1 MNLPDSAS
9 IPQDPRLPRRPV
21 EPRSRRRKRGQLLI
35 PRDAEGRATL
45 LASLSRRSY
54 PTYELFIYAAFCGA
68 VVGLGYVLDSQALL
82 LFGVLIAPL
91 LLPWVGLL
99 LAAVTGSVRFFFEAL
114 MALLVSAAIVFI
126 IGLVAGIAARPFMPH
141 TFNEAFLH
149 SRLWWPDLLVL
160 ALGAVIL
167 TASFVRS
174 EAKPF
179 LPSVMLAYELFL
191 PLGAGGFGLGTGVGD
206 LWPHGLLVFIVHF
219 AWACMFGLFT
229 LVALRF
235 MPTSA
240 AAFLFSAAVAFVLLA
255 ILVVLMSAGNWT
267 PTFAS
272 QGALSAQAPAATT
285 GLPPPTPVP
294 ATAAPSATPRVET
307 PTASEGSPS
316 PPIPASTHNTAAAP
330 QPSATA
336 LLIAATPIYARVN
349 APKGGGAVLRE
360 TPGGKPLTTLDNFT
374 VVELLPDRQDLT
386 GSRWARVVAIQNGN
400 RRQGWVVLLYLETVD
415 PVPGSGPTA
424 AATATPT
431 Q

>member
-1 MNLPDSAS
+1 M
-9 IPQDPRLPRRPV
+9 
-21 EPRSRRRKRGQLLI
+21 
-35 PRDAEGRATL
+35 
-45 LASLSRRSY
+45 
-54 PTYELFIYAAFCGA
+54 FIYAALCGA
-68 VVGLGYVLDSQALL
+68 ILGLGYVIDSQALL
-82 LFGVLIAPL
+82 LFGILIAPL
-91 LLPWVGLL
+91 LLPWVGML
-99 LAAVTGSVRFFFEAL
+99 LAAITGSLRFFFETL
-114 MALLVSAAIVFI
+114 MALLVSSAIVFV

-149 SRLWWPDLLVL
+149 SRLWWPDLLIL

-167 TASFVRS
+167 TVSFVRS

-179 LPSVMLAYELFL
+179 LPSVVLAYEFFL

-255 ILVVLMSAGNWT
+255 ILVILMSGGNWT
-267 PTFAS
+267 PALSS
-272 QGALSAQAPAATT
+272 QGALPPQVLAASTS
-285 GLPPPTPVP
+285 LPPPSPGPP
-294 ATAAPSATPRVET
+294 AAALSVTPRIET
-307 PTASEGSPS
+307 ATASEGRPS
-316 PPIPASTHNTAAAP
+316 AITPTSSDSTAASP
-330 QPSATA
+330 QPSATP
-336 LLIAATPIYARVN
+336 LRILATPVYARVN

-386 GSRWARVVAIQNGN
+386 GSTWARVVAIQNGN
-400 RRQGWVVLLYLETVD
+400 RHEGWVVLLYLETVD
-415 PVPGSGPTA
+415 SSPGPAPATA
-424 AATATPT
+424 PTATPT